1 LVALRHMLEKVDPK
15 VAQIIKKEEVR
26 QERVINLIASE
37 NYTSKAVREALGSV
51 FTNKYSEGYPL
62 KRYYGGNEFVDEV
75 ETLAQER
82 AKKLFGVN
90 FANVQGYSG
99 SPANLAIY
107 FALAEVG
114 DTIMGLS
121 LPSGGHLT
129 HGWGVNFSGK
139 YYKSVQYTV
148 NAETELI
155 DFDNMLSLAK
165 EHKPKLIWAG
175 ATAYSRVFDWKRF
188 REVCDEVGAYLIADV
203 SHIAGL
209 IVAGVHPSPV
219 GIADVIMTT
228 THKTLRGPRGA
239 LILTNDEELATK
251 IDKAVFPG
259 LQGGPHNNTTAAIA
273 VCLQEA
279 STAEFKAYGKQVVE
293 NAKTLASV
301 LLNQG
306 FRLVSGGT
314 DNHMLLIDFGEGG
327 LTGKEAESILET
339 VGIIVNR
346 NTVPGETRKPFV
358 TSGIRLG
365 TPAVTTRGFS
375 KQEMQ
380 TVAEMIASVLKNP
393 SDSEIARKTLS
404 LVKGLTEKFPLPP

>member
-1 LVALRHMLEKVDPK
+1 MLEKVDPK

>member
-1 LVALRHMLEKVDPK
+1 MLEKVDPK

-90 FANVQGYSG
+90 FANVQGFSG

-129 HGWGVNFSGK
+129 RGWGVNFSGK

-259 LQGGPHNNTTAAIA
+259 LQGGPHNNNM
-273 VCLQEA
+273 
-279 STAEFKAYGKQVVE
+279 F
-293 NAKTLASV
+293 
-301 LLNQG
+301 
-306 FRLVSGGT
+306 
-314 DNHMLLIDFGEGG
+314 LIDFGEGG

-404 LVKGLTEKFPLPP
+404 LV

>member
-1 LVALRHMLEKVDPK
+1 MLEKVDPK

-90 FANVQGYSG
+90 FANVQGFSG

-129 HGWGVNFSGK
+129 RGWGVNFSGK

-346 NTVPGETRKPFV
+346 NTVPGQTRKPFV

-404 LVKGLTEKFPLPP
+404 LV